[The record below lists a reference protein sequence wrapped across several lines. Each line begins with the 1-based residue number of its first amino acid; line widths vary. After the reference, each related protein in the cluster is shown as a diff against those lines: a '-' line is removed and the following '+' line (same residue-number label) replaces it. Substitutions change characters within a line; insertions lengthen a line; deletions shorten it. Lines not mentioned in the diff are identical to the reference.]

1 MNLKLKE
8 LRLIKGFSQQ
18 EIADYLHCTAVTY
31 SRYENGSRSP
41 SPDLLVKLADY
52 FNVTLDY
59 LLNREN
65 ISENGLT
72 QYEISLINAS
82 RKADE
87 RAKEDAL
94 NLLLS
99 HITDI

>member
-1 MNLKLKE
+1 MNLRLKE
-8 LRLIKGFSQQ
+8 LRQIKGISQQ

-41 SPDLLVKLADY
+41 SLDLLIKLADY
-52 FNVTLDY
+52 FDVTLDY
-59 LLNREN
+59 LFEREN

-72 QYEISLINAS
+72 QYEINLINAS
-82 RKADE
+82 RKADN

-99 HITDI
+99 HIIE

>member
-31 SRYENGSRSP
+31 SRYENGNRSP

-52 FNVTLDY
+52 FDVTVDY
-59 LLNREN
+59 LLGREN

-72 QYEISLINAS
+72 QYEINLVNAS
-82 RKADE
+82 RKTDK

-94 NLLLS
+94 HLLLS
-99 HITDI
+99 HIDDV

>member
-8 LRLIKGFSQQ
+8 LRLIKGISQQ
-18 EIADYLHCTAVTY
+18 EIADYLHCTSVTY

-41 SPDLLVKLADY
+41 SLDLLVKLADY
-52 FNVTLDY
+52 FDVTLDY
-59 LLNREN
+59 LLGREN

-72 QYEISLINAS
+72 KYEIDLINAS
-82 RKADE
+82 RKSDK

-99 HITDI
+99 HINDI

>member
-1 MNLKLKE
+1 MNLRLKE
-8 LRLIKGFSQQ
+8 LRQIKGISQQ

-41 SPDLLVKLADY
+41 SLDLLVKLADY
-52 FNVTLDY
+52 FDVTLDY
-59 LLNREN
+59 LFEREN

-72 QYEISLINAS
+72 QYEINLINAS
-82 RKADE
+82 RKADN

-99 HITDI
+99 HIIE

>member
-8 LRLIKGFSQQ
+8 LRLIKGISQQ

-31 SRYENGSRSP
+31 SRYENGNRSP
-41 SPDLLVKLADY
+41 SLDLLVKLADY
-52 FNVTLDY
+52 FDVTIDY
-59 LLNREN
+59 ILGREN

-72 QYEISLINAS
+72 QYEINLVNAS

-87 RAKEDAL
+87 RAREDAL
-94 NLLLS
+94 LLLLS
-99 HITDI
+99 HINNI